1 MLMKRITPLIIML
14 GLAAQGFG
22 NTALAENLRDIYQ
35 LAKTNDPQ
43 FKAAQAGYQADAEIR
58 SQAKSALLPQ
68 INATLHKTDHSDEAI
83 LPTPGTTDYE
93 SSGYTLTLS
102 QSIYHHDYYLQLN
115 QADATVARA
124 AAQLREAEQALILRV
139 AQNYFDVQAAIDNRV
154 FANAEKKAISEQL
167 QQARQRFNVGL
178 TAITDVHEAQA
189 RYDQAVAQDILA
201 ENQLAISLEAL
212 RELTGQPH
220 QKLQPLATSSPLVI
234 PEPQDVNSWVQKA
247 LSQNMLLK
255 VSQKNLD
262 IARDEV
268 SRQRA
273 GHYPTIDLV
282 ATRSN
287 TEVDEG
293 PLYPAGTSEN
303 EDTAIS
309 LQLNVPL
316 FSGGNTSSRTR
327 EAAYRYQQA
336 KENHEK
342 TRRETERFARNAYLG
357 VVANISQVNALK
369 QALASSNIAL
379 QATQAGFEVGTR
391 TAVDVLDSQRELFRA
406 KRNYAKARYDY
417 ILETLRLKQAAGLLS
432 EEDILQVNH
441 WLE

>member
-1 MLMKRITPLIIML
+1 MAMKRITLLIIML
-14 GLAAQGFG
+14 ALAAQG
-22 NTALAENLRDIYQ
+22 NVALAENLRDIYQ

-43 FKAAQAGYQADAEIR
+43 FKAAQAGYQADNEIR

-83 LPTPGTTDYE
+83 LPTPGSTTDYD
-93 SSGYTLTLS
+93 SSGYTLTLN
-102 QSIYHHDYYLQLN
+102 QSIYHHEYYLQLD
-115 QADATVARA
+115 QADAAVARA
-124 AAQLREAEQALILRV
+124 AAQLHAAEQALILRV
-139 AQNYFDVQAAIDNRV
+139 AQNYFDVQAAIDNRA
-154 FANAEKKAISEQL
+154 FARAEKKAISEQL

-220 QKLQPLATSSPLVI
+220 QQLQSLAASSPLVI
-234 PEPQDVNSWVQKA
+234 PEPRDVNSWVQKA
-247 LSQNMLLK
+247 LSQNLALK

-273 GHYPTIDLV
+273 GHYPTLDLV
-282 ATRSN
+282 ATRTN
-287 TEVDEG
+287 TEVEN
-293 PLYPAGTSEN
+293 TSITEE

-309 LQLNVPL
+309 LQLNVPI
-316 FSGGNTSSRTR
+316 FSGGNTSSKTR

-342 TRRETERFARNAYLG
+342 TRRETERLARNAYLK
-357 VVANISQVNALK
+357 VVSNISQVNALK

-406 KRNYAKARYDY
+406 RSNYAKARYDY